1 VGPPWRGA
9 AGRTRQVTLCGE
21 LTDLLSNPARALAI
35 SRAPR
40 RKNKEGAVTKRRPRA
55 DMDNDVVASFG
66 SRYPMSAL
74 GRINAGNAQT
84 AGSGLDRSAAGPPS
98 LSFPVRP
105 GRDRGMRL
113 PRAAPAGLCLSLAGP
128 LGSHK
133 LKHRRRRHGRGG
145 VRRVADRVVQR
156 RRGGDAPGLYAAEQQ
171 LQPAVRVARD
181 VGTSCP
187 RRRQPLQEHEEGRS
201 SSAVHPTR
209 PGSCYGSPAVVGRD
223 RHQRGGA
230 V

>member
-171 LQPAVRVARD
+171 LQPAHR
-181 VGTSCP
+181 SEP
-187 RRRQPLQEHEEGRS
+187 RFKSKQIFTTRIHIHLLGHLAYIRATIRQGHLACLKWHAVCGHTATICRRH
-201 SSAVHPTR
+201 
-209 PGSCYGSPAVVGRD
+209 
-223 RHQRGGA
+223 
-230 V
+230 